1 MNETGNMNEYYPLKI
16 NEQKI
21 FEINSEQNKKFNVI
35 FSNAKNNNLLI
46 KAFYE
51 EDLNKIE
58 YNTFIDLNEIQKKK
72 TFSGF
77 KNINDYLKGIYKGMK
92 NEKVSIIEREN
103 DIELVIP
110 IDNEN
115 IKKINFKLEKNLIGN
130 KNDEIYDL
138 YEYSTIFDRVKKGFK
153 DNSKVYLFS
162 LFLFFM
168 FVFIISS
175 LNNKIND
182 QKKLIETLQDSIDSL
197 KNQSITNN
205 IKINKN
211 ISSLEQDNKLFK
223 TFINIMFN
231 LEQIKYG
238 FSVDSKIINDDINST
253 ISLKI
258 WISPE
263 KYINTKLLFR
273 LSRDGYLKY
282 HEYCDNITPTL
293 TLIKLNNGTVM
304 GGYTICNL
312 KDINDT
318 CIANDNGKSFLFY
331 LKTQNS
337 YDHYSGKNYYNKSY
351 SWLDY
356 GYISFNYK
364 LETCRLYGKGGF
376 TLNNNNNIRNDLY
389 INEVEVYEL
398 IIKDVIE

>member
-1 MNETGNMNEYYPLKI
+1 MNDTMNEYYPLKI
-16 NEQKI
+16 NERKA

-35 FSNAKNNNLLI
+35 FSNVKNNNLII

-51 EDLNKIE
+51 EDSNKIE
-58 YNTFIDLNEIQKKK
+58 FNTIIDLNEIERKKE
-72 TFSGF
+72 FSGF
-77 KNINDYLKGIYKGMK
+77 ENINDYIKGIYKGMK
-92 NEKVSIIEREN
+92 NEKVTIIEKEN

-130 KNDEIYDL
+130 QDDEIFDL
-138 YEYSTIFDRVKKGFK
+138 FEYSTIIGKAKKGFK
-153 DNSKVYLFS
+153 ENYKIYLFS

-168 FVFIISS
+168 LIFIISS

-182 QKKLIETLQDSIDSL
+182 QMKIIEQLKDSIYSLTNQSNSNITKLYNNISLLENDTQLLKTGINLIFNFGQLKYGISIDSR
-197 KNQSITNN
+197 
-205 IKINKN
+205 
-211 ISSLEQDNKLFK
+211 
-223 TFINIMFN
+223 
-231 LEQIKYG
+231 
-238 FSVDSKIINDDINST
+238 IINNDDNST
-253 ISLKI
+253 LSLKV

-263 KYINTKLLFR
+263 QYISTKLLFR

-293 TLIKLNNGTVM
+293 TLIKTNNGTTL

-331 LKTQNS
+331 LKVENS
-337 YDHYSGKNYYNKSY
+337 YNSHYVRNNYKKSY
-351 SWLDY
+351 TWLDY

-364 LETCRLYGKGGF
+364 LETCKLKGKSGY
-376 TLNNNNNIRNDLY
+376 TYSNNNYERNDIY
-389 INEVEVYEL
+389 INEVEVYE
-398 IIKDVIE
+398 IIIHNRIN